1 VGEAPSGR
9 RARILFLTNTL
20 GTGGAE
26 RQIALTVANLDPARF
41 EPIVCCLFLGGAYL
55 EEIRSSGVEA
65 LALGLPKRLGSA
77 VVGAR
82 RTVRDLQPD
91 LVHTSMFEANVA
103 GRLAVRRAKVPVVS
117 HATNVYD
124 DPTRFEETPVTGWK
138 LRGARRVERW
148 SARVSHAQIVAVGEA
163 VADSAARYLGL
174 SRERLTVIRRGW
186 DFRALD
192 EASGRPL
199 EAPAWPERASPR
211 LLTVGRLQPQKGQ
224 QHLLHA
230 LPRLHRRYP
239 RAHLAVAGAGPLLDE
254 LTLLAEG
261 LGVRRSVSFLGT
273 RRDVPAL
280 LAAADVFAFPSL
292 WEGAAGALVEAI
304 ALGVPVV
311 ASDVPSL
318 REIADLSGPDGAG
331 AVRLVDPKDPDATAG
346 AIAALA
352 LDPAAA
358 REAARRAAPGIRAA
372 HDIHGNTRALEAFYG
387 RVLRGPAG
395 ARLPLDA

>member
-1 VGEAPSGR
+1 
-9 RARILFLTNTL
+9 
-20 GTGGAE
+20 
-26 RQIALTVANLDPARF
+26 
-41 EPIVCCLFLGGAYL
+41 
-55 EEIRSSGVEA
+55 
-65 LALGLPKRLGSA
+65 
-77 VVGAR
+77 
-82 RTVRDLQPD
+82 
-91 LVHTSMFEANVA
+91 
-103 GRLAVRRAKVPVVS
+103 VS
-117 HATNVYD
+117 HATNVSD
-124 DPTRFEETPVTGWK
+124 DPTRFEETPVAGWK
-138 LRGARRVERW
+138 LRSARRVERW
-148 SARVSHAQIVAVGEA
+148 SARVSHAEIVAVGEA

-174 SRERLTVIRRGW
+174 PPERFTVIRRGW

-224 QHLLHA
+224 KHLLHA

-239 RAHLAVAGAGPLLDE
+239 RAHLAIAGRGPLLDE

-261 LGVRRSVSFLGT
+261 LGVRGSVSFLGT
-273 RRDVPAL
+273 RRDVPTL
-280 LAAADVFAFPSL
+280 LAEADVFAFPSL
-292 WEGAAGALVEAI
+292 WEGAAGALVEAV

-331 AVRLVDPKDPDATAG
+331 AVRLVDPKDPDTLAG

-352 LDPAAA
+352 VDPLSA
-358 REAARRAAPGIRAA
+358 REAARRAAPGVRAA
-372 HDIHGNTRALEAFYG
+372 HDIDGNTRALEAFYG

-395 ARLPLDA
+395 GGLPQDA